1 MIDPVCG
8 MTVDPATA
16 RGGSHVYNGTT
27 YYFCSPGCRQ
37 KFAADPEQYV
47 GRHVGRTDSQVRHP
61 EIRQP
66 HVKHHPHH
74 HVGRTDSQVRQPDTP
89 SMQWTCP
96 MHPEIVSN
104 VPGSCPIC
112 GMALEPRTITAD
124 EHVNPE
130 LTDMTRRFWISA
142 ALTIPILFVAMAD
155 MAGAGWMHRVMSPR
169 AARFLQ
175 LALATPVCL
184 WAAWP
189 FHERGVRSVV
199 TRNLNMFTLIALGV
213 IVAYVQSVAAVLV
226 PGWFPPSFRD
236 HSGEVAVYFEA
247 ATVIVTLV
255 LLGQVL
261 ELRAR
266 GRTGTA
272 IRKLLKLAPATARQ
286 VRSNGA
292 EQDVPVADLVPGD
305 RVRVRPGER
314 IAVDG
319 TVIEGGSSVD
329 ESMVSGEPVPVH
341 KQPGDAV
348 VAGTVNGTGTF
359 IMRADRV
366 GRETLLARIVAMV
379 AEAQRSRAPIQRLAD
394 RVSGY
399 FVPAVILAAIVT
411 FVVWSRIGPEPRLAY
426 GVVNAIAVL
435 IIACPCAL
443 GLATPMSIMVASG
456 KGATMGV
463 LFRNAEAIETF
474 ERVDTLIVDKT
485 GTLTQGKPQLETVT
499 WISGF
504 DEQEVLAAAASL
516 ERASEHPLAGA
527 IVEAAEARGVAL
539 DLVNGF
545 ESRTGKGVV
554 GRVGRRSVAVGNLAL
569 MRDLGVDDSE
579 LARRAESQRAEGR
592 TVVFV
597 AVDGQPAGLL
607 AIGDPIRVS
616 AADTIRAL
624 RADRVRIVMVT
635 GDSKTTAKAVAR
647 RLGIDDVRAE
657 VLPADK
663 LAVVKELQTAGR
675 TVAMAGDGIND
686 APALAAANVGIAMGT
701 GTDVAMESA
710 SVTLVKGDL
719 RGILRARRL
728 SRQTLTNIRQN
739 LFFAFIYNALGVPL
753 AAGVLYPSFGILL
766 SPMIAAAAMSFSSV
780 SVIANALRLQ
790 GRSLSA

>member
-1 MIDPVCG
+1 MTDPVCG

-27 YYFCSPGCRQ
+27 YYFCAPGCRQ
-37 KFAADPEQYV
+37 KFAADPERY
-47 GRHVGRTDSQVRHP
+47 VGRTDSQVRHP
-61 EIRQP
+61 
-66 HVKHHPHH
+66 
-74 HVGRTDSQVRQPDTP
+74 QVHQPDTP

-112 GMALEPRTITAD
+112 GMALEPRTFTAD
-124 EHVNPE
+124 ERVNPE

-169 AARFLQ
+169 AVRFLQ
-175 LALATPVCL
+175 LILATPVCL

-189 FHERGVRSVV
+189 FHERGVRSIL

-236 HSGEVAVYFEA
+236 HTGEVAVYFEA

-266 GRTGTA
+266 GRTGAA

-463 LFRNAEAIETF
+463 LFRNAEAIETL

-539 DLVNGF
+539 DLVSGF

-569 MRDLGVDDSE
+569 MRDLAVDDSE

-663 LAVVKELQTAGR
+663 LAIVKELQSAGR
-675 TVAMAGDGIND
+675 MVAMAGDGIND